1 MEKTQFLEIFCDIQK
16 QKVRNSI
23 REEPVKQ
30 GCKSFGL
37 IAFYNYYIVDKPAG
51 LIFNG
56 VYYMVYVY
64 IVYYIVQSKAVSA
77 LCYISGKQTL
87 QEEEWQRSGPCIN
100 VSAAPPINTIN
111 TFWGQQRCFHIYGS
125 VDGEAEITKHVSR
138 VKANL
143 L

>member
-1 MEKTQFLEIFCDIQK
+1 MEKTHFLEIFCDIQK

-87 QEEEWQRSGPCIN
+87 QEE
-100 VSAAPPINTIN
+100 
-111 TFWGQQRCFHIYGS
+111 
-125 VDGEAEITKHVSR
+125 
-138 VKANL
+138 
-143 L
+143 

>member
-1 MEKTQFLEIFCDIQK
+1 M
-16 QKVRNSI
+16 
-23 REEPVKQ
+23 
-30 GCKSFGL
+30 
-37 IAFYNYYIVDKPAG
+37 DKPAG

-56 VYYMVYVY
+56 VYYMVYIVYYIVFVYIVCIVYYMVYVY

-87 QEEEWQRSGPCIN
+87 QEEWQRSGPCIN

-125 VDGEAEITKHVSR
+125 VEGEAEITKHVSR

>member
-1 MEKTQFLEIFCDIQK
+1 M
-16 QKVRNSI
+16 
-23 REEPVKQ
+23 
-30 GCKSFGL
+30 
-37 IAFYNYYIVDKPAG
+37 DKPAG

-87 QEEEWQRSGPCIN
+87 QEEWQRSGPCIN